1 MLLVVHPLQISPVG
15 ADPKEESRKSDRG
28 SNEVAI
34 AYQPVTAPDP
44 ISTRPAG
51 SRRPFRVVPYR
62 MVAADRPGRLWTAV
76 RIVTLVAATAFCVA
90 LATAIVAGTALFA
103 LLNFAG

>member
-1 MLLVVHPLQISPVG
+1 M
-15 ADPKEESRKSDRG
+15 
-28 SNEVAI
+28 AI
-34 AYQPVTAPDP
+34 AYQPVTVPDA

-51 SRRPFRVVPYR
+51 SRRPYRVVPYR

-76 RIVTLVAATAFCVA
+76 RIVTLVAATALCVA
-90 LATAIVAGTALFA
+90 LATAVVAGTALFA

>member
-1 MLLVVHPLQISPVG
+1 
-15 ADPKEESRKSDRG
+15 
-28 SNEVAI
+28 VAI

-51 SRRPFRVVPYR
+51 SRRPYRVVPYR
-62 MVAADRPGRLWTAV
+62 MVATDRPGRLWTAV
-76 RIVTLVAATAFCVA
+76 RIVTLVAATALCVA
-90 LATAIVAGTALFA
+90 LATAVVAGAALFA

>member
-1 MLLVVHPLQISPVG
+1 M
-15 ADPKEESRKSDRG
+15 
-28 SNEVAI
+28 AI

-51 SRRPFRVVPYR
+51 SRRPYRVVPYR

-76 RIVTLVAATAFCVA
+76 RIVTLVAATALCVA
-90 LATAIVAGTALFA
+90 LATAVVAGAALFA

>member
-1 MLLVVHPLQISPVG
+1 M
-15 ADPKEESRKSDRG
+15 
-28 SNEVAI
+28 AI

-51 SRRPFRVVPYR
+51 SRRPFQVVPYR
-62 MVAADRPGRLWTAV
+62 MVAADRPGRLWTAF
-76 RIVTLVAATAFCVA
+76 RIVALVAATAFCVA
-90 LATAIVAGTALFA
+90 LATAIVAGSALFA